1 MNFAENIRV
10 ALRSVRSN
18 LLRSILT
25 LLIIAFGIMALVGI
39 LTAIDSAIYSL
50 GDSFSSLGA
59 NSFQIRPA
67 RNEGP
72 RGRSGGRQTKR
83 AEPIDYRQAM
93 AFRERYGFPSRVSIY
108 IWGSNSAVVKAGEE
122 KTNPNVTVY
131 GVDENYLAAKGF
143 ELGYGRN
150 FTRLEAA
157 NGGQTALLGMDLVK
171 DLFNNKPEKALGESV
186 RIGNA
191 KYKVVGILASKGS
204 AMGGSEDRRILVPL
218 LTGKRFY
225 GTARTNYNIV
235 VDLND
240 ASAMDRAIASAEGL
254 MRNVRGL
261 KAAEVNDFETR
272 ASDGLVAII
281 KEDTA
286 KFRMGAVAIAI
297 ITLLGASIGLMNIM
311 LVSVTERTREIGVCK
326 ALGAT
331 RQNILFQFLTEAV
344 VICQMGGFVGIVLGI
359 LVGFGVAQ
367 LMSGVF
373 VMPWAWIVLAVITCT
388 AVGLV
393 SGLYPALKA
402 ARLDPIESLRYE

>member
-1 MNFAENIRV
+1 MNFAENIRI

-18 LLRSILT
+18 LLRSVLT

-39 LTAIDSAIYSL
+39 LTAIESAIYSL
-50 GDSFSSLGA
+50 GDSFSNLGA
-59 NSFQIRPA
+59 NSFEIRPA

-72 RGRSGGRQTKR
+72 RGRQGGRQTKR
-83 AEPIDYRQAM
+83 AEPFDYRQATT
-93 AFRERYGFPSRVSIY
+93 FKERYGFPARVSIY

-143 ELGYGRN
+143 ELSHGRN

-157 NGGQTALLGMDLVK
+157 NGGQTALLGMDLIK
-171 DLFNNKPEKALGESV
+171 DLFDNKPESALGESV

-191 KYKVVGILASKGS
+191 KYKVAGVLASKGS
-204 AMGGSEDRRILVPL
+204 AMGGSEDRRILIPL

-240 ASAMDRAIASAEGL
+240 ASVMDRAIASAEGL
-254 MRNVRGL
+254 LRNVRGL
-261 KAAEVNDFETR
+261 TASEPNDFETR

-344 VICQMGGFVGIVLGI
+344 VICQMGGVVGILLGI
-359 LVGFGVAQ
+359 GVGFGVAQ

-373 VMPWAWIVLAVITCT
+373 VMPWAWIVLAIITCT
-388 AVGLV
+388 VVGLV